1 MVVEIRTSQDL
12 LDLLDNNEEFRRAAQ
27 RALLTDGLL
36 ELPDIVREMQQT
48 QLLMIQRIDRMDLQI
63 QEMQQT
69 QKLMIQQ
76 IAQVAERMDRME
88 ERQGRM
94 EERQDRMEDLLARVV
109 AQQELTKERIDRM
122 DARFEQVAAEM
133 ASMNKRIGDLDG
145 RVDSID
151 RRVGDIDG
159 RVDSID
165 KRVGDIDGRVD
176 SIDRRVG
183 DMDGRLRGWELE
195 RESVRKLLPRL
206 AREYDVRRIRA
217 VSADSHRS
225 AIRVNDVWEARFEEA
240 VGEAFDAGRITAAE
254 DGLLDRTDIVARGL
268 RIDDGADMWFV
279 VQASVTIDD
288 GDIERAAA
296 GAVALRKV
304 SGDDAAAVVYGR
316 RIAAQQRDRAGEL
329 GVAVMLDEEGE
340 QARAAAISTSP
351 SPGAPTD
358 DWRSLSG
365 FQPHRGTPS
374 PKQVMFP
381 DNSSVA
387 ITDWRQ
393 LLVEVVRW
401 LTDNNHLT
409 KEHCPIHIPKAKA
422 RYIVAEQPTRPS
434 GERHPRMVEV
444 NSLWVVADMRY
455 DHVVGNTRIVI
466 GHVGM
471 DASQF
476 KLRW

>member
-1 MVVEIRTSQDL
+1 MVAEIRTSQDL

-48 QLLMIQRIDRMDLQI
+48 QR
-63 QEMQQT
+63 
-69 QKLMIQQ
+69 LMIQQ
-76 IAQVAERMDRME
+76 IAQVAERMD
-88 ERQGRM
+88 RM

-159 RVDSID
+159 RVDNID
-165 KRVGDIDGRVD
+165 KRVGDI
-176 SIDRRVG
+176 
-183 DMDGRLRGWELE
+183 DGRLRGWELE
-195 RESVRKLLPRL
+195 RESIRKLLPRL

-240 VGEAFDAGRITAAE
+240 VTEAFDAERITAAE

-268 RIDDGADMWFV
+268 RIDDGSDLWFV
-279 VQASVTIDD
+279 VQASVTIDND
-288 GDIERAAA
+288 DIDRAAA

-316 RIAAQQRDRAGEL
+316 RIAAQQRVRADDL
-329 GVAVMLDEEGE
+329 DVAVMLDDEGE
-340 QARAAAISTSP
+340 QAMAAATPPSP
-351 SPGAPTD
+351 SLGAPSD
-358 DWRSLSG
+358 GWQSLSDI
-365 FQPHRGTPS
+365 R
-374 PKQVMFP
+374 PKPGDRKPRQMMLP
-381 DNSSVA
+381 DNSVVA
-387 ITDWRQ
+387 IRLWNHVG
-393 LLVEVVRW
+393 LEVVRW
-401 LTDNNHLT
+401 LTNNGRLDAS
-409 KEHCPIHIPKAKA
+409 HCPIRHDASK
-422 RYIVAEQPTRPS
+422 YIVDVQPT
-434 GERHPRMVEV
+434 HPGNRGGFVKTQEV
-444 NSLWVVADMRY
+444 NSL
-455 DHVVGNTRIVI
+455 HVDLHYNASHAANNARIII
-466 GHVGM
+466 GRAGM

>member
-48 QLLMIQRIDRMDLQI
+48 QRLMIQRIDRMDLQI
-63 QEMQQT
+63 QEMRQT

-151 RRVGDIDG
+151 KRVDSIDKRVGDIDG

-165 KRVGDIDGRVD
+165 KRVGDIDGR
-176 SIDRRVG
+176 
-183 DMDGRLRGWELE
+183 LRGWELE
-195 RESVRKLLPRL
+195 RESMAKLLPRL
-206 AREYDVRRIRA
+206 AREYGVVRIKA
-217 VSADSHRS
+217 VSADSRRS
-225 AIRVNDVWEARFEEA
+225 AIRVNYVWEARFDEA
-240 VGEAFDAGRITAAE
+240 VDNALDARRITE
-254 DGLLDRTDIVARGL
+254 EEEGVISRTDIVARG
-268 RIDDGADMWFV
+268 RRGVDGPELWFA

-288 GDIERAAA
+288 SDIDRAAA

-304 SGDDAAAVVYGR
+304 SGDDAEAVVYGR
-316 RIAAQQRDRAGEL
+316 RIAAQQRDRAGKL
-329 GVAVMLDEEGE
+329 GVAVMLDDEGGEE
-340 QARAAAISTSP
+340 QAAAISTSL
-351 SPGAPTD
+351 SPATPTD
-358 DWRSLSG
+358 GWFPLSAI
-365 FQPHRGTPS
+365 R
-374 PKQVMFP
+374 PKPGDRKPRQMMLP
-381 DNSSVA
+381 DNSVVA
-387 ITDWRQ
+387 IRLWNHVG
-393 LLVEVVRW
+393 LEVVRW
-401 LTDNNHLT
+401 LTNNGRLDAS
-409 KEHCPIHIPKAKA
+409 HCPIRHDASK
-422 RYIVAEQPTRPS
+422 YIVDVQPT
-434 GERHPRMVEV
+434 HPGNRGGFVKTQEV
-444 NSLWVVADMRY
+444 NSL
-455 DHVVGNTRIVI
+455 HVDLHYNASHAANNARII
-466 GHVGM
+466 IEHAGL

>member
-27 RALLTDGLL
+27 RALLADGLL

-145 RVDSID
+145 RVNSID
-151 RRVGDIDG
+151 R
-159 RVDSID
+159 
-165 KRVGDIDGRVD
+165 RVGDIDGRVD

-195 RESVRKLLPRL
+195 RESIRKLLPRL

-240 VGEAFDAGRITAAE
+240 VTEAFDAERITAAE

-268 RIDDGADMWFV
+268 RIDDGSDLWFV
-279 VQASVTIDD
+279 VQASVTIDND
-288 GDIERAAA
+288 DIERAAA

-316 RIAAQQRDRAGEL
+316 RIAAQQRVRAGEL
-329 GVAVMLDEEGE
+329 GVAVMLDDEGG
-340 QARAAAISTSP
+340 QAMAAAIPTSP
-351 SPGAPTD
+351 SPGAPSD
-358 DWRSLSG
+358 GWQPLSG
-365 FQPHRGTPS
+365 FQPGKGDAS

-381 DNSSVA
+381 DNSSAA

-393 LLVEVVRW
+393 LIVEVVRW

-409 KEHCPIHIPKAKA
+409 KEHCPIHIPNAKA

-434 GERHPRMVEV
+434 GEHHPRMVEV

-455 DHVVGNTRIVI
+455 DHVVGNTRLVI
-466 GHVGM
+466 GHVGL